1 MNDIRGNTPA
11 ILNEQSGTL
20 RKPFLV
26 KVVPGKN
33 GNGHIFIIKIGNLYY
48 EMERLQRDGCKFAMH
63 VKNTSGVSE
72 TENPTV
78 YWRTES
84 WEILEFREAN
94 PHCCAGG
101 FAKTS
106 ISVLSVP
113 ILQAKLPNCRQR
125 SPSMARMCVQMF
137 PKRRNRTCSR

>member
-48 EMERLQRDGCKFAMH
+48 EMERNYAGKKWIAMRCKRH
-63 VKNTSGVSE
+63 GKRGV
-72 TENPTV
+72 NGV
-78 YWRTES
+78 M
-84 WEILEFREAN
+84 
-94 PHCCAGG
+94 G
-101 FAKTS
+101 
-106 ISVLSVP
+106 
-113 ILQAKLPNCRQR
+113 
-125 SPSMARMCVQMF
+125 
-137 PKRRNRTCSR
+137 